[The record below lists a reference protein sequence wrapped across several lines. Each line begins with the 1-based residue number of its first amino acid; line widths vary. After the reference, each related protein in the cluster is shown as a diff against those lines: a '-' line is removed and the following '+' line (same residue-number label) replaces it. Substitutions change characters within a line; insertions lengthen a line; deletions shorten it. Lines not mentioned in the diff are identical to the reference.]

1 MSVLQTQLLRAP
13 ASWRQRLL
21 RLLPWH
27 RRLALLAS
35 VGVLSWALSGMLH
48 PLMTALQP
56 QPASPLPPQTPLP
69 LEGLLAPRDVLQA
82 ADITQVQALRLIVL
96 EGEPWY
102 QVRLPWQLTPRYW
115 NARSGAAADLSG
127 RHAEQLAA
135 HFLGST
141 EALKAGITLNQFG
154 AEYAYINRLLPVVQV
169 NTARDDGLRVYV
181 DLFQDRLGTLV
192 DDRKSLFSSAFLN
205 LHSFAW
211 LDGTGNFRPL
221 LMLLLLGAVLLTV
234 LMGISLFVARR
245 QARTI
250 LRRLHGIGGVGLA
263 ILSLGFASSACW
275 HVLHKHTAQPAPA
288 GFTST
293 LDVSALTTAPNGS
306 WLEAHETLQRISL
319 LQLDGKPIW
328 RLQGKRAGEQP
339 TLRYVDAKGQP
350 LDEFAPQRYAEQRFA
365 YYARQLG
372 LGIPQAITLQTQF
385 DHEYGFVMKRLP
397 VLKAQYTD
405 TQRTSLY
412 IDPLDGALSAH
423 ITQPDRLEGFSF
435 AYLHKWAFLN
445 DWSKTGK
452 DVLLSLAA
460 LAHLL
465 LVAGGLWLYR
475 QRRR

>member
-1 MSVLQTQLLRAP
+1 MSQTQPLRK
-13 ASWRQRLL
+13 SSGWRQRLL

-27 RRLALLAS
+27 RRLALVAS
-35 VGVLSWALSGMLH
+35 IGVLSWALSGMLH

-56 QPASPLPPQTPLP
+56 QPATPMPPQTPLL
-69 LEGLLAPRDVLQA
+69 LEGLQAPRDVLQA
-82 ADITQVQALRLIVL
+82 AGIAQVQALRLIVL
-96 EGEPWY
+96 DGEAWY
-102 QVRLPWQLTPRYW
+102 QVRLPGQLTPRYW
-115 NARSGAAADLSG
+115 NARSGAAADLSE
-127 RHAEQLAA
+127 RHAEHLAA

-141 EALKAGITLNQFG
+141 EVLKAGITLNQFG

-192 DDRKSLFSSAFLN
+192 DDRKALFSSAFLN

-211 LDGTGNFRPL
+211 LDGGSFRPL

-245 QARTI
+245 QARTT
-250 LRRLHGIGGVGLA
+250 LRRLHGIGGGGLA

-275 HVLHKHTAQPAPA
+275 HVLHKHTAQHAPA
-288 GFTST
+288 GFTPT

-306 WLEAHETLQRISL
+306 WLEAHETLQRVSL

-328 RLQGKRAGEQP
+328 RLQGQRFGKLP
-339 TLRYVDAKGQP
+339 TLRYVDALGQP
-350 LDEFAPQRYAEQRFA
+350 LDDIAPLRYAEQRFA
-365 YYARQLG
+365 HYAQQLG
-372 LGIPQAITLQTQF
+372 LAEPKTITLQTQF

-397 VLKAQYTD
+397 VLKAHYAD
-405 TQRTSLY
+405 DQRSRLY
-412 IDPLDGALSAH
+412 IDPLDGALSVH

-452 DVLLSLAA
+452 DVLLTLAA